1 MEYLLLII
9 EYFWIKGVKSFL
21 WTWGLPLITG
31 FLIYCKAD
39 YSIYN
44 SNAPSFHSNLIS
56 VLGILIGFTISTLT
70 MLLTVNNADIE
81 KAKLELLDKQLFSK
95 QISLFDTV
103 VISLAYII
111 IIQGLLLIVN
121 FIYPVFI
128 AVASLKGKIFFSI
141 NMCFMIHIILVLMR
155 SVLDFYFILTKKNK

>member
-1 MEYLLLII
+1 
-9 EYFWIKGVKSFL
+9 
-21 WTWGLPLITG
+21 
-31 FLIYCKAD
+31 
-39 YSIYN
+39 
-44 SNAPSFHSNLIS
+44 
-56 VLGILIGFTISTLT
+56 